1 LELFGNQPGWP
12 GSHQAVG
19 LEQSNGAAWSWR
31 GSGALASGTGVGMAD
46 SLPTRNEMPAAAATV
61 GDERAT
67 AA

>member
-1 LELFGNQPGWP
+1 
-12 GSHQAVG
+12 VG

-31 GSGALASGTGVGMAD
+31 GSGALASGTGVAMAD
-46 SLPTRNEMPAAAATV
+46 SLPTRNEMPAVAATV